1 MDTIKVGDTINV
13 GEPMNSADL
22 SEQQSHEALTAALV
36 AALPVEQ
43 TLEMAPQP
51 LEPSRAGVVLGQILA
66 FLRPGAARAA
76 DAITARA

>member
-1 MDTIKVGDTINV
+1 MDTIKVG
-13 GEPMNSADL
+13 EPMDSLYL
-22 SEQQSHEALTAALV
+22 SEQQTHEALTAALV

-51 LEPSRAGVVLGQILA
+51 LEPGWAGVVLGQIFA

-76 DAITARA
+76 DAITVRA